1 MGVMYRQAAAL
12 VLLMAAARLTAQY
25 PLPAPAPVVLEDA
38 IPLTPD
44 QRREFEAAMKERDYP
59 QAERILVAAHKANPD
74 SAALLRLAGGVFF
87 LDGNYVNA
95 AIAFKKADKLE
106 PLDPPNRFTLA
117 MAFIA
122 LGRRDWARIELERL
136 VSADPKATIY
146 LYWLARL
153 DYDDQKFAAAVE
165 KLQRVIAATPDFMR
179 AHDNLGLSLEA
190 LGRYEEAEAAYK
202 KAIELNRQ
210 KKPSSPWPPLNLGIM
225 LSKLGRRDEAET
237 YLREALEYKPD
248 FAQAHYRL
256 GMILEKWGKLE
267 EAIAE
272 FRQAAD
278 LDPDYTEP
286 VYAMARLYR
295 RTGDMKQ
302 ARKALKEFQK
312 RKRRKEAASS
322 TGPQHAT
329 RENRPRQ
336 EPD

>member
-1 MGVMYRQAAAL
+1 
-12 VLLMAAARLTAQY
+12 MAAAGGLRAQY
-25 PLPAPAPVVLEDA
+25 PLPTPARVVLEDV
-38 IPLTPD
+38 IPLTPA
-44 QRREFEAAMKERDYP
+44 QREEFEAAMKARDYVR
-59 QAERILVAAHKANPD
+59 AEKILVEAHEANPD

-87 LDGNYVNA
+87 LDGNYMNA
-95 AIAFKKADKLE
+95 AIAFKKADKIE

-122 LGRRDWARIELERL
+122 LGRRDWARIELVRL
-136 VSADPKATIY
+136 IEADPKSTIY

-165 KLQRVIAATPDFMR
+165 KLERVVAATPEFMR
-179 AHDNLGLSLEA
+179 AHDNLGLCLEA
-190 LGRYEEAEAAYK
+190 LGRYKEAEAAYER
-202 KAIELNRQ
+202 AVELNRK

-225 LSKLGRRDEAET
+225 LSKLGRRAEAEV

-256 GMILEKWGKLE
+256 GVILEKRGKAD
-267 EAIAE
+267 EAIEE
-272 FRQAAD
+272 FRQAAA

-302 ARKALKEFQK
+302 ARKALKEFQR
-312 RKRRKEAASS
+312 RKRRAEAQKASA
-322 TGPQHAT
+322 GQHAGGQ
-329 RENRPRQ
+329 RQ
-336 EPD
+336 SGRGPE